1 MVQKIHLNNLLDIMI
16 RMLLE
21 CVRLPRMTGYVK
33 KFDDNVKIP
42 FKACEK
48 QLFKKYN

>member
-1 MVQKIHLNNLLDIMI
+1 MVQKIHLNNLLDKNVIKVV
-16 RMLLE
+16 
-21 CVRLPRMTGYVK
+21 CVRLPRMTGYIK

-48 QLFKKYN
+48 QVFKKYN